1 MKVSV
6 TATGLGVRTKVACS
20 AKIAGKAVPVKA
32 KGSVQ
37 SGHASCA
44 WTLPKNT
51 KGKQL
56 KGSITATYQGAKI
69 TKSFSKRVLA

>member
-1 MKVSV
+1 MVVTV
-6 TATGLGVRTKVACS
+6 TATGLGVKSAVACS
-20 AKIAGKAVPVKA
+20 AKIAGKTVPVKT

-37 SGHASCA
+37 SGRAACT

-56 KGSITATYQGAKI
+56 KGSITATYQRARI
-69 TKSFSKRVLA
+69 TKSFSKKILG